1 MAAEPKE
8 EDTRR
13 GQVKDFLGKNPTFVL
28 TLLYLN
34 WPPSSHARNRSGSAG
49 SAGSPSPRQIPAGG
63 SIRDAVIVGAS
74 AGNAREKRRNHLY
87 NVWQQWQQCGSNRG

>member
-8 EDTRR
+8 EDARR

-34 WPPSSHARNRSGSAG
+34 WPSSSHARN
-49 SAGSPSPRQIPAGG
+49 
-63 SIRDAVIVGAS
+63 
-74 AGNAREKRRNHLY
+74 
-87 NVWQQWQQCGSNRG
+87 